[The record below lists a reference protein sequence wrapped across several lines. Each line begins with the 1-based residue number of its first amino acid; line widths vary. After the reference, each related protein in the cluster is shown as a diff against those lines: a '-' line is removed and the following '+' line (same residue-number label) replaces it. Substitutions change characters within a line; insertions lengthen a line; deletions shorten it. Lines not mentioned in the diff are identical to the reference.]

1 MELNDMKRN
10 LSVRRLLLAVSVAL
24 FAGHPL
30 SAEEKNAL
38 VIHLKDGTCTSV
50 LLDELPVA
58 TFSEGRLRVSSSDLS
73 LELPRADVSRF
84 VYAYV
89 DPSGLAFHTMG
100 LPGSSLVDGVL
111 SLSGLHPDAV
121 VRLYFDNGRL
131 LDEAAA
137 PSDGRVSISLAAY
150 PSGVYMLQVDGLT
163 YKFTKL

>member
-1 MELNDMKRN
+1 MKRN
-10 LSVRRLLLAVSVAL
+10 RYAWRLLFVVSVAL
-24 FAGHPL
+24 FVGQPL

-38 VIHLKDGTCTSV
+38 IIHLKDGTRTAV

-58 TFSEGRLRVSSSDLS
+58 TFSEGRLKVSSSDLS

-89 DPSGLAFHTMG
+89 DPSGLTIHTMG
-100 LPGSSLVDGVL
+100 IPNSSLIDGVL
-111 SLSGLHPDAV
+111 SLSGLQPDSV

-131 LDEAAA
+131 LDETAV